1 MLSIKEGLEVDI
13 KQASQNR
20 INVRV
25 TELLNLGQEIAM
37 AGSLSKSE
45 VLTMINNRVEIYQA
59 VIKERFQWKL

>member
-1 MLSIKEGLEVDI
+1 MLSIKEGLEADI

-25 TELLNLGQEIAM
+25 TELLNLGQEIAL

>member
-45 VLTMINNRVEIYQA
+45 VMDMINKRVEIYQA
-59 VIKERFQWKL
+59 IIKERF

>member
-45 VLTMINNRVEIYQA
+45 VLTMINNRLEIYQA
-59 VIKERFQWKL
+59 IIKERF

>member
-37 AGSLSKSE
+37 AGSLSKNE
-45 VLTMINNRVEIYQA
+45 VLDIINKRVEIYEA
-59 VIKERFQWKL
+59 IIKERL

>member
-20 INVRV
+20 ITVRV

-59 VIKERFQWKL
+59 IIKERF

>member
-25 TELLNLGQEIAM
+25 TELLNLGQEIGL

-45 VLTMINNRVEIYQA
+45 VLTMINKRVEIYQA
-59 VIKERFQWKL
+59 IIKERF

>member
-25 TELLNLGQEIAM
+25 TELLNLGQEIAL
-37 AGSLSKSE
+37 AGSLSKNE
-45 VLTMINNRVEIYQA
+45 VLDIINKRVEIYQA
-59 VIKERFQWKL
+59 IIKERF

>member
-25 TELLNLGQEIAM
+25 TELLNLGQEIAL

-45 VLTMINNRVEIYQA
+45 VMDMINKRVEIYQA
-59 VIKERFQWKL
+59 IIKERF

>member
-25 TELLNLGQEIAM
+25 TELLSLGQEIAL
-37 AGSLSKSE
+37 AGSLSKNE
-45 VLTMINNRVEIYQA
+45 VLDIINKRVEIYQA
-59 VIKERFQWKL
+59 IIKERF

>member
-1 MLSIKEGLEVDI
+1 MFMLSIKEGLEVDI

-59 VIKERFQWKL
+59 IIKERF

>member
-59 VIKERFQWKL
+59 IIKERF

>member
-1 MLSIKEGLEVDI
+1 MFMLSIKEGLEVDI

-59 VIKERFQWKL
+59 VIKERF

>member
-37 AGSLSKSE
+37 AGSLSKNE
-45 VLTMINNRVEIYQA
+45 VLDIINKRVEIYQA
-59 VIKERFQWKL
+59 IIKERF

>member
-45 VLTMINNRVEIYQA
+45 VLDIINNRVEIYQA
-59 VIKERFQWKL
+59 VIKERF

>member
-25 TELLNLGQEIAM
+25 TELLNLGQEIAL

>member
-25 TELLNLGQEIAM
+25 TELLNLGKEIDM
-37 AGSLSKSE
+37 AGSLSKNE
-45 VLTMINNRVEIYQA
+45 ILTMINNRVEIYQA
-59 VIKERFQWKL
+59 IIKERF

>member
-25 TELLNLGQEIAM
+25 TELLNLGQEIAL
-37 AGSLSKSE
+37 AGSLSKNE
-45 VLTMINNRVEIYQA
+45 VLDIINNRVEIYQA
-59 VIKERFQWKL
+59 VIKERF

>member
-45 VLTMINNRVEIYQA
+45 VLTMINKRVEIYQA
-59 VIKERFQWKL
+59 IIKERF

>member
-59 VIKERFQWKL
+59 VIKERF